1 MERICMTVTVRH
13 FKKYANRK
21 FYDLDRGR
29 YVSLLDLGDVSA
41 AGNEIEVICDRTGR
55 DLTFE
60 TLTRVL
66 YERTRAYFTVES
78 KKGRF
83 VVEPA
88 PRAAITKFIRLVP
101 TSARLSPKR
110 PAK

>member
-1 MERICMTVTVRH
+1 MAATVRH

-21 FYDLDRGR
+21 FYDLDEGR

-41 AGNEIEVICDRTGR
+41 GGAELEVICDRTGR

-66 YERTRAYFTVES
+66 YERTRAYFAVES
-78 KKGRF
+78 RKGRF
-83 VVEPA
+83 VAEPVA
-88 PRAAITKFIRLVP
+88 RAAISKYIRLVP
-101 TSARLSPKR
+101 TAVRQSPKR